1 MLAFVAKKHNE
12 RRQARKERAREAKEA
27 KREAEVT
34 AQRRRRMQMRMSAA
48 VAVLTLVVA
57 GVCYWLLESR
67 QLMGITLLIGGVLFL
82 VLALGT
88 LASGVRPRDRTRAG
102 SIDYGNRD

>member
-1 MLAFVAKKHNE
+1 MAKKPND

-27 KREAEVT
+27 KLEAEAI
-34 AQRRRRMQMRMSAA
+34 AQRRRRLQLRMSAA
-48 VAVLTLVVA
+48 VAVLTLAIA
-57 GVCYWLLESR
+57 GICYWALDNR

-88 LASGVRPRDRTRAG
+88 LASGVQPRDRTRAG

>member
-1 MLAFVAKKHNE
+1 MAKKQNE
-12 RRQARKERAREAKEA
+12 RRQARKERANEAKEA
-27 KREAEVT
+27 KREAELI
-34 AQRRRRMQMRMSAA
+34 AQRRRRLQMRLSAA
-48 VAVLTLVVA
+48 VAVLTVVIA
-57 GVCYWLLESR
+57 GLCYWALDNR

-88 LASGVRPRDRTRAG
+88 LASGVQPRDRTRAG

>member
-1 MLAFVAKKHNE
+1 MVKKPNE

-27 KREAEVT
+27 KREAQER
-34 AQRRRRMQMRMSAA
+34 AQQRRRMQLRLSAA
-48 VAVLTLVVA
+48 VAVLTLLIA
-57 GVCYWLLESR
+57 GICYWVLENR

-82 VLALGT
+82 VVALGT
-88 LASGVRPRDRTRAG
+88 LASGVQPRDRTRAG

>member
-1 MLAFVAKKHNE
+1 MAKKQND
-12 RRQARKERAREAKEA
+12 RRQARKERAKEAKEA
-27 KREAEVT
+27 KREAQER
-34 AQRRRRMQMRMSAA
+34 AQKRRRLQLNMSAA
-48 VAVLTLVVA
+48 VAVLTLAVA
-57 GVCYWLLESR
+57 GLCYWVFDNR

-88 LASGVRPRDRTRAG
+88 LASGVQPRDRTRAG

>member
-1 MLAFVAKKHNE
+1 MVKKPNE

-27 KREAEVT
+27 KREAQER
-34 AQRRRRMQMRMSAA
+34 AEQRRRMQLRLSAA
-48 VAVLTLVVA
+48 VAVLTLLIA
-57 GVCYWLLESR
+57 GICYWVLENR

-82 VLALGT
+82 VVALGT
-88 LASGVRPRDRTRAG
+88 VASGVQPRDRTRAG

>member
-1 MLAFVAKKHNE
+1 MAKKQNE
-12 RRQARKERAREAKEA
+12 RRQARKERAKEAKEA
-27 KREAEVT
+27 KREAEVI
-34 AQRRRRMQMRMSAA
+34 AQRRRRLQIRLSAA
-48 VAVLTLVVA
+48 VAVLTVVVA
-57 GVCYWLLESR
+57 GLCYWALDNR

>member
-1 MLAFVAKKHNE
+1 MAKKQNE
-12 RRQARKERAREAKEA
+12 RRQARKERAKDAKEA
-27 KREAEVT
+27 KREAEAN
-34 AQRRRRMQMRMSAA
+34 AQRRRQLQIRMSAA

-57 GVCYWLLESR
+57 RLCYWVLDSR

-88 LASGVRPRDRTRAG
+88 LASGVQPRDRTRAG
-102 SIDYGNRD
+102 SINYGKRD

>member
-1 MLAFVAKKHNE
+1 MAKKQNE
-12 RRQARKERAREAKEA
+12 RRQARKERARDAKES
-27 KREAEVT
+27 KREAEAI
-34 AQRRRRMQMRMSAA
+34 AQRRRQLQIRLSAA
-48 VAVLTLVVA
+48 VALLTLVVA
-57 GVCYWLLESR
+57 GLCYWALDNR

-88 LASGVRPRDRTRAG
+88 LASGVQPRDRTRAG

>member
-1 MLAFVAKKHNE
+1 MAKKQNE
-12 RRQARKERAREAKEA
+12 RRQARKERAKEAKEA
-27 KREAEVT
+27 KREAQER
-34 AQRRRRMQMRMSAA
+34 AQQRRRLQLNMSAA
-48 VAVLTLVVA
+48 VAVLTLAVA
-57 GVCYWLLESR
+57 GLCYWVFDNR

-88 LASGVRPRDRTRAG
+88 LASGVQPRDRTRAG